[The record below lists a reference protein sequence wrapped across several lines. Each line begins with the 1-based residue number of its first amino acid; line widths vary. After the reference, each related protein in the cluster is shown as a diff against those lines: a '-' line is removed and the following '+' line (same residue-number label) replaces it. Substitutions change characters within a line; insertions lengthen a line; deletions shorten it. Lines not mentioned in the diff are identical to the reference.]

1 MGRSIAAI
9 AIGFVMIFALNMATG
24 LALSAVDP
32 ELFPS
37 DGRLTDPLAL
47 IISTVTVAIYGI
59 AGCYLTARLAPAQPM
74 KHALILGAMGLLVNI
89 VFAFQFWG
97 DVPAWYLLLNLAL
110 VMPYAWIG
118 GRLRE
123 TELARTA
130 PTS

>member
-9 AIGFVMIFALNMATG
+9 AIGFVVIFALNMATG
-24 LALSAVDP
+24 FALSAVDP

-37 DGRLTDPLAL
+37 DGRLTDPVAL
-47 IISTVTVAIYGI
+47 LVSTVTVAIYAI

-74 KHALILGAMGLLVNI
+74 QHALILGALGLLVNL
-89 VFAFQFWG
+89 AFLFQLWG
-97 DVPAWYLLLNLAL
+97 AVPSWYLLVNLAL

-123 TELARTA
+123 AELARTA